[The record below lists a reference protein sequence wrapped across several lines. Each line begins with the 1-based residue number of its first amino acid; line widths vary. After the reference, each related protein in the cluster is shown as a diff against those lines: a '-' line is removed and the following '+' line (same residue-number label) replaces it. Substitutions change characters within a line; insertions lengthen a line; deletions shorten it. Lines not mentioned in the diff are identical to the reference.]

1 MPKGSDPFLPL
12 LAEVAEVRD
21 LTPDIKLL
29 RLSLREGRI
38 DYRPGQFAILSA
50 FGVGEA
56 PFTFASLP
64 EEGLEFAIR
73 RMGTVTN
80 ALHNLGP
87 GDLVGIRGPYGNTFP
102 LEDYEGKDI
111 IIIGGGIGIA
121 PLRPL
126 IHWFIKHRGDYGSL
140 LIIYGAR
147 TPRDFAFSD
156 EFDAWAGAGGARLEL
171 AIDPPGSPDWR
182 GRVAL
187 VPAVVKELKPSPK
200 NSIAITCG
208 PPIMIHYVIEELRA
222 LGFSPGQIV
231 TTLEAKMKCGMGKCM
246 RCNVGDKYVCKDGP
260 VFTADQISRLLEAF

>member
-1 MPKGSDPFLPL
+1 LPGEPDPFLPL
-12 LAEVAEVRD
+12 LAEIGEVRD
-21 LTPDIKLL
+21 LTPDTKLF
-29 RLSLREGRI
+29 RLNLREGRI
-38 DYRPGQFAILSA
+38 DHKPGQFAILSA

-64 EEGLEFAIR
+64 GEGLEFAIR
-73 RMGTVTN
+73 KMGTVTS
-80 ALHNLGP
+80 ALHELGP
-87 GDLVGIRGPYGNTFP
+87 GDAVGVRGPYGNTFP
-102 LEDYEGKDI
+102 LQEYEGKDI

-126 IHWFIKHRGDYGSL
+126 IHWFIKHRGDYGDL

-147 TPRDFAFSD
+147 TPRDFAFSY
-156 EFDAWAGAGGARLEL
+156 EFEDWARNARLEL
-171 AIDPPGSPDWR
+171 AVDPPGAPEWK

-200 NSIAITCG
+200 GSVAITCG
-208 PPIMIHYVIEELRA
+208 PPIMIHYVLVELKA

-246 RCNVGDKYVCKDGP
+246 RCNVGNKYVCKDGP
-260 VFTADQISRLLEAF
+260 VFTLDQVSQLLEEF